1 MMFQQCIAED
11 HTSLPPEVEAL
22 IIETPVLIQEEEQD
36 ERPATQRREVKYRM
50 QKMMMILSKQ
60 LLSSH

>member
-11 HTSLPPEVEAL
+11 HASLPPEVEAL

-36 ERPATQRREVKYRM
+36 ERPATQQREVKYRM
-50 QKMMMILSKQ
+50 QKMMMILSNQ